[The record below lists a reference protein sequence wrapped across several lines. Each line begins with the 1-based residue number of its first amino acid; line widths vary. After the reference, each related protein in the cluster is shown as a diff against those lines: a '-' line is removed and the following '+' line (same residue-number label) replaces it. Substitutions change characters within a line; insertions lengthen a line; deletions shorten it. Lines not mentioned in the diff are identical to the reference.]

1 MIKTLQNTLQGERER
16 RQNTDPADLPTAHH
30 IAQAEIQPHRHQ
42 DGHFFGLRYRTI
54 DGQTLQRSVC
64 RFFQFN
70 MEVSTDLGRTKP
82 SRSCFSVFCRV
93 LIKFQ
98 SLLCRRVS
106 VCRFF
111 QFNMEVIPLEVRINK
126 EVRDYQESLFFGL
139 SLRQFLFA
147 LLAVL
152 KESADRPLQSLSA
165 YGTMRQTRKREVCR
179 NDVYDFRIWAISAAG
194 WICVLAA
201 FPFALGGFFTYNG
214 MTFEKFLLAV
224 IRSELL
230 YPRKL
235 VSMSMALYS
244 AR

>member
-1 MIKTLQNTLQGERER
+1 LS
-16 RQNTDPADLPTAHH
+16 HS
-30 IAQAEIQPHRHQ
+30 
-42 DGHFFGLRYRTI
+42 TI
-54 DGQTLQRSVC
+54 GGQTLQRSVC
-64 RFFQFN
+64 RFFQFTL
-70 MEVSTDLGRTKP
+70 EVS
-82 SRSCFSVFCRV
+82 
-93 LIKFQ
+93 I
-98 SLLCRRVS
+98 
-106 VCRFF
+106 
-111 QFNMEVIPLEVRINK
+111 IEVRINK

-152 KESADRPLQSLSA
+152 VAVGLYFGL
-165 YGTMRQTRKREVCR
+165 R
-179 NDVYDFRIWAISAAG
+179 NVVGSGEIG

-235 VSMSMALYS
+235 VFRAENLYAKALEHS
-244 AR
+244 SVKEALKID

>member
-1 MIKTLQNTLQGERER
+1 
-16 RQNTDPADLPTAHH
+16 
-30 IAQAEIQPHRHQ
+30 
-42 DGHFFGLRYRTI
+42 
-54 DGQTLQRSVC
+54 
-64 RFFQFN
+64 
-70 MEVSTDLGRTKP
+70 
-82 SRSCFSVFCRV
+82 
-93 LIKFQ
+93 
-98 SLLCRRVS
+98 
-106 VCRFF
+106 
-111 QFNMEVIPLEVRINK
+111 MEVIPLEVRINK

-152 KESADRPLQSLSA
+152 VAVGLYFGL
-165 YGTMRQTRKREVCR
+165 R
-179 NDVYDFRIWAISAAG
+179 NVVGSGEIG

-235 VSMSMALYS
+235 VFRAENLYAAALELSS
-244 AR
+244 AKAALKLD